1 MAWNVWPGQS
11 LSRYMDTEMGST
23 SFWMTLKGKAS
34 EWLRYNAS
42 ALVTMAGVLSPLLL
56 VLVQRLIE
64 GLLGT
69 LLGILVCIL
78 VQIGT
83 CILRHYF
90 AWIRERY
97 DVPIPDKRFTEEKE
111 DGEVTIEYARLQELI
126 LFMDEYE
133 NWLEENG
140 IRREEDGSQ

>member
-1 MAWNVWPGQS
+1 M
-11 LSRYMDTEMGST
+11 RTRT
-23 SFWMTLKGKAS
+23 FWKTLMEKADL
-34 EWLRYNAS
+34 WLRYNAS
-42 ALVTMAGVLSPLLL
+42 ALVTITGVLSPLLL

-90 AWIRERY
+90 AWRI
-97 DVPIPDKRFTEEKE
+97 
-111 DGEVTIEYARLQELI
+111 
-126 LFMDEYE
+126 
-133 NWLEENG
+133 
-140 IRREEDGSQ
+140 

>member
-1 MAWNVWPGQS
+1 
-11 LSRYMDTEMGST
+11 MGT
-23 SFWMTLKGKAS
+23 DMRTRTFWKTLMEKAGS
-34 EWLRYNAS
+34 WLRCNAS

-56 VLVQRLIE
+56 VIVQRLIK
-64 GLLGT
+64 GSLGT

-78 VQIGT
+78 VQIGM